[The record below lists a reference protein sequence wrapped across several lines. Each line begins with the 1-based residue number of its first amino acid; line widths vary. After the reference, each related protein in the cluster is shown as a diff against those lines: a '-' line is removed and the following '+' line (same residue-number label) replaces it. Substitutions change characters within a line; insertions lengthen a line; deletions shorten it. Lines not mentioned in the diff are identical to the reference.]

1 MITGTQ
7 YCKLYVLAA
16 FLGGALGALGY
27 RLVDLQ
33 VVRHS
38 ELEGLAESNTVHL
51 IERKPMR
58 GQILDCHNTPL
69 AYSQP
74 GKVLCANPKLIGGL
88 SAPVARALAP
98 LLQTDEAFLAGRLQP
113 RRWVENGKTNECQYV
128 VLKRKV
134 PLETW
139 EKIRQTMSTLPLGV
153 EESRLTA
160 SNRAFC
166 RVLRTAAIFAE
177 DDQLRVYPGQRL
189 ASHILGYVA
198 NDDVGTGMSGIECS
212 FNAKLTGV
220 PGWRKTEVDKHQR
233 ELVPYRDQDVPPR
246 DGLNVVLSLDA
257 ALQNIVE
264 SELAAGV
271 EKHCPISASCVMIRP
286 ATGEIL
292 AMATVPDFD
301 PARPGDFPAEALRNR
316 VVSDMAEPGSTF
328 KIVVVTAALNEQV
341 VSFNETFYCG
351 MGQFHYAGRW
361 LHDHEPYGNLTVENI
376 ITKSSNIGAAQIGIR
391 LGEEKLWQYIHNFGF
406 GERTGIRLP
415 DESPGL
421 VHAVSNWT
429 KVSIAQI
436 PMGQGVAVTPL
447 QMAMAM
453 AAIANKGV
461 LMRPMLVNRLEY
473 PNGEMAYQFQP
484 QPVRRVARP
493 ETIRQMVECVEN
505 RRHPR
510 GHGGAGASGPLYRGG
525 QNRHGRESGERPL
538 RAEVLLVLCRLF
550 PGGRSAGVHIGGDG
564 RAQRQPLR
572 RADRRAGLSRDSGA
586 CGQLFK
592 HQTRPRPGAAAAA
605 DFDCGCQRRTRIKI
619 MEARTLEYLA
629 QAMEGEL
636 VNGPPERVV
645 TRVCTDS
652 RHVLAGDLFFALA
665 GGQFD
670 GHAFLPEAWR
680 ERSGGRG
687 G

>member
-1 MITGTQ
+1 LEESNGAGGWLILNMITGTQ
-7 YCKLYVLAA
+7 YRKLYVLAA

-33 VVRHS
+33 IVRHS
-38 ELEGLAESNTVHL
+38 ELEEMAESNTVHL

-58 GQILDCHNTPL
+58 GQILDIHSTPL

-74 GKVLCANPKLIGGL
+74 GKVVCANPRLIGSL
-88 SAPVARALAP
+88 SVPVARALAP

-113 RRWVENGKTNECQYV
+113 RRWVENGRTNECQYV

-139 EKIRQTMSTLPLGV
+139 EKIRQTMSGLPLGV
-153 EESRLTA
+153 EGSRLTV

-166 RVLRTAAIFAE
+166 RDLRAAAIFAE
-177 DDQLRVYPGQRL
+177 EDQIRLYPGQRL
-189 ASHILGYVA
+189 ASHVLGYVA

-220 PGWRKTEVDKHQR
+220 PGWRKTEVDWRHR

-264 SELAAGV
+264 SELAAGM
-271 EKHCPISASCVMIRP
+271 EKHSPNSASCIMIRP

-292 AMATVPDFD
+292 AMATLPDFD
-301 PARPGDFPAEALRNR
+301 PGCPGAFPAEALRNR

-341 VSFNETFYCG
+341 VTFNETFNCG
-351 MGQFHYAGRW
+351 MGQFRYAGRT
-361 LHDHEPYGNLTVENI
+361 LHDHEPFGNLTVENI

-391 LGEEKLWQYIHNFGF
+391 LGEERLWQYIHNFGF

-415 DESPGL
+415 DESRGL
-421 VHAVSNWT
+421 VHPVTNWT

-453 AAIANKGV
+453 AAIANNGM

-473 PNGEMAYQFQP
+473 PNGELAYQFQP
-484 QPVRRVARP
+484 ESVRRVARP
-493 ETIRQMVECVEN
+493 ETIRQMVTALRTVATRDGTAAQAHLDHYSVAGKTGSAQKVEN
-505 RRHPR
+505 
-510 GHGGAGASGPLYRGG
+510 GHYVEKFFSSFVGFFPADDPQVCISVVMDEPKDSHYGGLTAAPVF
-525 QNRHGRESGERPL
+525 HAIAERAANYLNIKPDL
-538 RAEVLLVLCRLF
+538 DAE
-550 PGGRSAGVHIGGDG
+550 P
-564 RAQRQPLR
+564 PPP
-572 RADRRAGLSRDSGA
+572 
-586 CGQLFK
+586 
-592 HQTRPRPGAAAAA
+592 QTLTVA
-605 DFDCGCQRRTRIKI
+605 
-619 MEARTLEYLA
+619 
-629 QAMEGEL
+629 
-636 VNGPPERVV
+636 
-645 TRVCTDS
+645 
-652 RHVLAGDLFFALA
+652 A
-665 GGQFD
+665 GG
-670 GHAFLPEAWR
+670 GHD
-680 ERSGGRG
+680 
-687 G
+687 